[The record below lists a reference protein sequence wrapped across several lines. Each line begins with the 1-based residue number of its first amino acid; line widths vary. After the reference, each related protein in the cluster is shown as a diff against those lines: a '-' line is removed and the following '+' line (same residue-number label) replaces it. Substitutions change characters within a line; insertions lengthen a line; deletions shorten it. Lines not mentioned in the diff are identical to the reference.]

1 MVFVTYSVQ
10 IDIILNKQKKQR
22 SLAKESINSMSQVK
36 HPDAKKH
43 RDLSFIKSGI
53 RIGACLGALTGSV
66 VFLAIGLVVAEIV
79 GVYEELV

>member
-1 MVFVTYSVQ
+1 
-10 IDIILNKQKKQR
+10 
-22 SLAKESINSMSQVK
+22 MSEVK

-66 VFLAIGLVVAEIV
+66 VFLAIGLLVAEIV